1 MTMMAEKQGSL
12 PFHKKTVVITGASS
26 GGGRAAP
33 LAFRARGATVI
44 VAARRNEALQELV
57 RECTEAG
64 GTALAVPTDVTHPD
78 EMLRLAKAAV
88 GFSGRIDVWVNNAG
102 VLAAGELT
110 STPVD
115 VIRQVVETNL
125 LGYIYGAHAV
135 LPYFKRQ
142 GSGILINNIS
152 VGAWFPTPYAS
163 AYTASKYGLKG
174 FTQSLRGELTHWPG
188 IRVCD
193 LFSGF
198 LDTPGIHHAA
208 NYTGRALAPA
218 PPVYDPRRVAL
229 AMVSLAQSP
238 RNRMTTDLLAP
249 ALRMA
254 HQLFPAISRRV
265 TAGVI
270 ETYLKK
276 ADPETPNSGN
286 VLSPLRFG
294 TSVDGGW
301 TSRFRRK
308 TARAGAVLALFL
320 GTGLLLAAA
329 SHR

>member
-1 MTMMAEKQGSL
+1 MTAKQQGRL
-12 PFHKKTVVITGASS
+12 PLHQKTVVITGASS
-26 GGGRAAP
+26 GVGRAAA
-33 LAFRARGATVI
+33 LEFCSRGATVI
-44 VAARRNEALQELV
+44 VAARRNDALHELV
-57 RECTEAG
+57 KECSEDG

-78 EMLRLAKAAV
+78 EVLRLAKAAV
-88 GFSGRIDVWVNNAG
+88 GFTGKIDVWVNNAG
-102 VLAAGELT
+102 VLAAGELS

-115 VIRQVVETNL
+115 VIRQVIETNL

-135 LPYFKRQ
+135 LPYFRKQ
-142 GSGILINNIS
+142 GRGILINNIS

-174 FTQSLRGELTHWPG
+174 FTQSLRGELRHWPG

-208 NYTGRALAPA
+208 NYTGRVLMPA
-218 PPVYDPRRVAL
+218 PPVYDARRVAR
-229 AMVSLAQSP
+229 AMASLAQNP
-238 RNRMTTDLLAP
+238 KNQVTTDMLAP
-249 ALRMA
+249 ALKAA
-254 HQLFPAISRRV
+254 HQLFPGISRVVSSR
-265 TAGVI
+265 VI
-270 ETYLKK
+270 ESYLRK
-276 ADPETPNSGN
+276 AAGEPASSGN
-286 VLSPLRFG
+286 VLSPVRFG

-308 TARAGAVLALFL
+308 ASRAGTALALFL
-320 GTGLLLAAA
+320 GAGLLLAVA